1 LPVSRPFPNSPE
13 FDRLLR
19 DDPEVDLTRIAL
31 EIARD
36 AHPDLETESCLAHI
50 DALADRVRD
59 RCSPAAN
66 PRQHLAQ
73 INWVLYVE
81 EGYRGNIE
89 DYYDPRNSYL
99 DDVIER
105 RMGIPIS
112 LATLYRAVAE
122 RVGLRLSGVN
132 LPAHFVLRSD
142 TGAGTLFIDP
152 FHDGILL
159 DRDGCRRRV
168 EAALGT
174 PVILED
180 RQLDPCPTGVIVA
193 RMLRNLKAIYLR
205 DHDYHAA
212 LPVVRRLAALVANDP
227 TERRDHGLVCM
238 QAGRP
243 AEAID
248 PLASYVEDR
257 PSAADAELVRTL
269 LRSARR
275 DVASWN

>member
-1 LPVSRPFPNSPE
+1 VQG
-13 FDRLLR
+13 
-19 DDPEVDLTRIAL
+19 DPGADLTRIAL
-31 EIARD
+31 EIASD
-36 AHPDLETESCLAHI
+36 AHPDLEPESCLDRI
-50 DALADRVRD
+50 DALAGRVRD
-59 RCSPAAN
+59 RCSPTAN
-66 PRQHLAQ
+66 PRQLVAQ

-81 EGYRGNIE
+81 EGFRGNVE

-99 DDVIER
+99 NDVMER
-105 RMGIPIS
+105 RKGIPIS

-122 RVGLRLSGVN
+122 RLGLVLAGVN

-142 TGAGTLFIDP
+142 SGAGTLFIDP
-152 FHDGILL
+152 FHAGILL

-212 LPVVRRLAALVANDP
+212 LPVVRRLAALVADDP

-243 AEAID
+243 TEAIG

-257 PSAADAELVRTL
+257 PSAADADLVRTL